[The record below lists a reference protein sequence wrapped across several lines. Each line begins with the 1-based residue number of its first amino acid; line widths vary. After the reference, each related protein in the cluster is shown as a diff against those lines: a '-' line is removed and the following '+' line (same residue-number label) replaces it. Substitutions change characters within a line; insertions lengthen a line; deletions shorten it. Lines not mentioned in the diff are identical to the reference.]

1 MAKKRKPKTQEEILM
16 QERERELSHLAF
28 QLPFIPEPTVTFE
41 VGEEVSYGA
50 LKSSVIKEILF
61 DGKAYGME
69 CIRNNRDS
77 GKEELHY
84 LVAPWISI
92 YRKGVKNS
100 SDLSRNQEV
109 TLYFSNSTIESLLH
123 RCYFFGVDF
132 NPDYQRD
139 YVWEQ
144 SDREKLIGS
153 VFENVDI
160 GKFVF
165 ATNIEKAQNGDPM
178 YEIVDGKQRL
188 NALMHYYENRFP
200 YKGYYYRDLSG
211 KDKGVF
217 LRHNI
222 VYADITH
229 CDRKE
234 ILNIFLMLN
243 TTGRQMSEEHLEK
256 VRQML

>member
-1 MAKKRKPKTQEEILM
+1 MAKQKKKMTQEELLM
-16 QERERELSHLAF
+16 EERERELSRLEF
-28 QLPFIPEPTVTFE
+28 QIAFIPEPTVKFE
-41 VGEEVSYGA
+41 VGEEVRYGA
-50 LKSSVIKEILF
+50 LKSPVIKEIF
-61 DGKAYGME
+61 YDGKAYGME
-69 CIRNNRDS
+69 CIRNNRES
-77 GKEELHY
+77 GQGEKHY
-84 LVAPWISI
+84 VVTPWMSI
-92 YRKGVKNS
+92 YSVGIKESSLAKNQDVS
-100 SDLSRNQEV
+100 
-109 TLYFSNSTIESLLH
+109 LYFSNSTIESLLH

-144 SDREKLIGS
+144 SDKEKLIGS
-153 VFENVDI
+153 VFENIDI

-165 ATNIEKAQNGDPM
+165 ASSIEKAQKGNPM

-188 NALMHYYENRFP
+188 NTLMQYYENRFP

-217 LRHNI
+217 LRHNV
-222 VYADITH
+222 VYADITE

-256 VRQML
+256 VRRML